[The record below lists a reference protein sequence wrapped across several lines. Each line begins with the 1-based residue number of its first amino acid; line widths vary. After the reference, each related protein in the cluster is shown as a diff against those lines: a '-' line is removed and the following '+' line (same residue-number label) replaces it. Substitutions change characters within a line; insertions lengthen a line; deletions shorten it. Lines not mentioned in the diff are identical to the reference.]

1 MSLPDPP
8 EGCLHDVDNTIK
20 YLEESTRVWKLYRNT
35 LIPVSRLPPE
45 ILSIIFALLPSFGL
59 LTVINFP
66 LSNLLFALGP
76 LTPIPHVCH
85 RWREISLNLPYL
97 WNHIDFTRLTSAG
110 TAEILARSNMA
121 PLHLEAQTM
130 QWNNGKFLAF
140 IKQLMTHIH
149 HIRHLRVTVTPENLE
164 EMFTQLV
171 SSAPSLERLSIA
183 NDDIHQQ
190 EALVLPDNLFDGIAP
205 KLIDLRLNNCG
216 IRWESPLLKGL
227 QNLKL
232 ISFPTRAL
240 TTLKPW
246 LDALNQMPQLERLS
260 LHGGIPIHSVTRLEA
275 GLTVVLFSLTE
286 LDISAPA
293 RQCIAVFAHLVLPAL
308 TGLRVSVRTHHK
320 NDTLSNYVRRL
331 IPHVARNA
339 HGPHDTEPL
348 QSLFVGGD
356 EEQSKVVAWTGPRQ
370 DTDVELRRLARVTFS
385 TTTQYGL
392 VEKDIPMHD
401 VLLTALPIN
410 SITSLTV
417 NGRTPLSRE
426 VWRTHAPRWDKLV
439 VEFVAS
445 RVCVQ
450 APLDATPRPGALS
463 GTDPKANFWTL
474 LQGLAPITVR
484 SANPLCYLP
493 SFVLLFCH
501 VPFPYSYYTLDSSMP
516 HPNGHASP
524 LSLSR
529 AAYYNSKRDSLWY
542 LTIGLIITSTRH
554 VAQ

>member
-1 MSLPDPP
+1 
-8 EGCLHDVDNTIK
+8 
-20 YLEESTRVWKLYRNT
+20 
-35 LIPVSRLPPE
+35 
-45 ILSIIFALLPSFGL
+45 
-59 LTVINFP
+59 
-66 LSNLLFALGP
+66 
-76 LTPIPHVCH
+76 
-85 RWREISLNLPYL
+85 
-97 WNHIDFTRLTSAG
+97 
-110 TAEILARSNMA
+110 MA

-426 VWRTHAPRWDKLV
+426 VWRTHAPRWDKLD
-439 VEFVAS
+439 
-445 RVCVQ
+445 RVHLSPNAVPAFREMLED
-450 APLDATPRPGALS
+450 APRGE
-463 GTDPKANFWTL
+463 
-474 LQGLAPITVR
+474 
-484 SANPLCYLP
+484 PLLP
-493 SFVLLFCH
+493 SLEELVLNH
-501 VPFPYSYYTLDSSMP
+501 VWLGAKKAYYLYDMLIDLVELDIPLRTLDLRKCNTSDR
-516 HPNGHASP
+516 AVQL
-524 LSLSR
+524 LSEIVVDVWGGGDEREDDFDYVPPFLGSW
-529 AAYYNSKRDSLWY
+529 DIGEDDEDDESLP
-542 LTIGLIITSTRH
+542 SE
-554 VAQ
+554 